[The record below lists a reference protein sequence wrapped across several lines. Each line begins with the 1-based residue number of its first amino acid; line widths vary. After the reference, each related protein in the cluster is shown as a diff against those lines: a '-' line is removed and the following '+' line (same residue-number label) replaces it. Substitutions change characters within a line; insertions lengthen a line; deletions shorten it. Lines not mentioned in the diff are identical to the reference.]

1 VFPFEDMQPLS
12 PMSGSVTIT
21 PLSRPNG
28 AFVYIQANNQTGTYQ
43 HHNSLWEATLN
54 KSDSDTKP
62 AYIDVDAAKIIASA
76 EFQFQNAPTATFI
89 YSEVQEQITRLMTVA
104 NSQERIICIRCKSN
118 TSLIPT
124 LCLIHEERYNKQD
137 PGTMLIDL
145 FNGAHFPLHAFNQ
158 KEIITIGALKR
169 LNTALEL
176 INLKGSHN
184 PYESVKIRG
193 LHPERGDTNITKIL
207 WTNFN
212 CWLALYMYQD
222 FTLCCSAW
230 LYCLLTQPLTRV
242 HTSTSLFDLSPPKQN
257 RVKQIAA
264 VIKKTIRRISLRRT
278 PRIAPYDIEQQSNQT
293 PITDL
298 NLSSESRLNIQ
309 DLNTPFDC
317 DASRIND
324 DALSTRSIDDAEEQN
339 EPIF

>member
-1 VFPFEDMQPLS
+1 MQPFS
-12 PMSGSVTIT
+12 PVSGSVTIT

-28 AFVYIQANNQTGTYQ
+28 AFAHIQANNQTGTYQ
-43 HHNSLWEATLN
+43 YHNSLWEATLN
-54 KSDSDTKP
+54 KDDSDARP
-62 AYIDVDAAKIIASA
+62 AYIDVDAAKIIAFT
-76 EFQFQNAPTATFI
+76 EFQFQNAASATFV
-89 YSEVQEQITRLMTVA
+89 YSEIHEQITRLMTVA

-118 TSLIPT
+118 TSHLPT
-124 LCLIHEERYNKQD
+124 LCLIHEDRYSKQNPD
-137 PGTMLIDL
+137 SMLIDL
-145 FNGAHFPLHAFNQ
+145 FSGIHFPLHAFNQ

-184 PYESVKIRG
+184 PYESVKMRG
-193 LHPERGDTNITKIL
+193 LHSERGDANITKIF

-222 FTLCCSAW
+222 FSLCCSAW
-230 LYCLLTQPLTRV
+230 LYCLLTQPLTTV
-242 HTSTSLFDLSPPKQN
+242 HTDTSLFDLSPPKKN

-264 VIKKTIRRISLRRT
+264 VIKKTIRRISLRKT
-278 PRIAPYDIEQQSNQT
+278 TRIAPYDREHPSNQN

-298 NLSSESRLNIQ
+298 NLSSDSRLNIQ

-317 DASRIND
+317 DASSIND
-324 DALSTRSIDDAEEQN
+324 DALSAQSIDDAAEQS
-339 EPIF
+339 ESIF